1 MAKLFKRILVPHDF
15 SDPAT
20 HALRV
25 AAELAAEHRGTLDV
39 LHVLPPFYSGVG
51 FPTQAEIAWTP
62 PPEMVRDLRAR
73 LEQLVARKLGRHARI
88 ATCRVVLGD
97 PVQSILAA
105 ARRADTIVMATLGRT
120 GLAHLVMGSIAERVV
135 RHSPVPVLTVRP
147 SAARRRTSSAK
158 ARARRT

>member
-1 MAKLFKRILVPHDF
+1 MPKLFRKILVPHDF
-15 SDPAT
+15 SAPAT
-20 HALRV
+20 SALQV
-25 AAELAAEHRGTLDV
+25 AADLAAEHHGKIEV

-73 LEQLVARKLGRHARI
+73 LEQVVGRALGRRKGL
-88 ATCRVVLGD
+88 ATCRAVLGE

-147 SAARRRTSSAK
+147 GSARRRTAR
-158 ARARRT
+158 ARARR